1 MSEAESHHHGKNE
14 IIIVKRHK
22 GDHDGHHGG
31 AWKIAYADF
40 MTAMMAFFLI
50 MWLVNA
56 ANEETKAAVASYFNP
71 IKLTSEVPPDEG
83 LQTPKKAKD
92 KNDAAQQA
100 EDTKDGKSADA
111 DTNPGK
117 DNNTASE
124 MDQVKASEADYF
136 ENPYAVIA
144 DIAQE
149 TEDKANISLRGDGG
163 ANDAGPGTGADGG
176 EAFKDIF
183 DPDFWTQQ
191 IEISKTSPA
200 NASDVPAETAGLPGD
215 GEIINAD
222 NPDSVFKGTEDEGD
236 KKSGEQDTGDL
247 KAGEGLT
254 DKPDIGDKD
263 KQAGADKEMS
273 ATEKPKDGETELA
286 LDGKTDKDKL
296 GKTDKEKLGKTSK
309 DKLGT
314 SDEEKLGDNEKA
326 LIAKFDKNK
335 DGKLDKTEMKA
346 ADAARLAA
354 ELQAEIRKA
363 LGNRAGYLA
372 EGLIVQP
379 AEGGMLISITDQTKT
394 PMFRSGSAIPNKET
408 VVAME
413 TIAKLLKNRKG
424 QIAIRG
430 HTDGRPF
437 KSKSYDKLA
446 ALHRARPE
454 CLFHAHAQRRRGGA
468 GVADLRLCRTPAQVP
483 EGSAQRRQPQDRDI
497 APGGCGVTDGI
508 SRPPADR
515 RRIVLPGTGGAGR
528 PARGRLGGIGAAL
541 PAGPVASDHPGQGH
555 RRRHRIP

>member
-22 GDHDGHHGG
+22 GDQDHGSHG

-83 LQTPKKAKD
+83 LQTPKRAKQ
-92 KNDAAQQA
+92 KNDSV
-100 EDTKDGKSADA
+100 EESKETKDGKSAEKE
-111 DTNPGK
+111 TNPGK

-124 MDQVKASEADYF
+124 IDQVKASEADYF

-144 DIAQE
+144 EIAQE
-149 TEDKANISLRGDGG
+149 TEDKANISTRGDGG

-215 GEIINAD
+215 GEIVNAD
-222 NPDSVFKGTEDEGD
+222 NPESVFKGTEDEGD
-236 KKSGEQDTGDL
+236 KQSGEQETGEL

-254 DKPDIGDKD
+254 DKSDIGDKD
-263 KQAGADKEMS
+263 KQANADQDKSSDKKEDGKS
-273 ATEKPKDGETELA
+273 DKDKQGKTDKSKL
-286 LDGKTDKDKL
+286 GKTDKDKNGKSDAEEL
-296 GKTDKEKLGKTSK
+296 GK
-309 DKLGT
+309 
-314 SDEEKLGDNEKA
+314 NEKA
-326 LIAKFDKNK
+326 LLTKFDKNNN
-335 DGKLDKTEMKA
+335 GKLDESELKA
-346 ADAARLAA
+346 ATAAKLAA
-354 ELQAEIRKA
+354 ELQDALRKA
-363 LGNRAGYLA
+363 LGDRAGYLA
-372 EGLIVQP
+372 EGLVVQP
-379 AEGGMLISITDQTKT
+379 AEGGMLISITDQAKT

-413 TIAKLLKNRKG
+413 TIAKLLKARKG
-424 QIAIRG
+424 LIAIRG
-430 HTDGRPF
+430 HTDGRPY
-437 KSKSYDKLA
+437 KSKTYDNWRLSTA
-446 ALHRARPE
+446 RAQSAYFMLMRSGIEEGRVSQISGFADHRLKFPKDP
-454 CLFHAHAQRRRGGA
+454 LNA
-468 GVADLRLCRTPAQVP
+468 GN
-483 EGSAQRRQPQDRDI
+483 
-497 APGGCGVTDGI
+497 
-508 SRPPADR
+508 
-515 RRIVLPGTGGAGR
+515 RRIEILLQAD
-528 PARGRLGGIGAAL
+528 AR
-541 PAGPVASDHPGQGH
+541 
-555 RRRHRIP
+555 

>member
-14 IIIVKRHK
+14 IIIVKRHR

-83 LQTPKKAKD
+83 IQTPKRAKD
-92 KNDAAQQA
+92 KSESQEQTK
-100 EDTKDGKSADA
+100 DTKDGKSADK
-111 DTNPGK
+111 DSNPGK
-117 DNNTASE
+117 ETESDAE
-124 MDQVKASEADYF
+124 LEQVKSSEADYF

-144 DIAQE
+144 EIAQE

-222 NPDSVFKGTEDEGD
+222 NPDSMFKGTEDEGD
-236 KKSGEQDTGDL
+236 KKSGEQPKGDL

-254 DKPDIGDKD
+254 DKSDIGDKE
-263 KQAGADKEMS
+263 KQAKADEDKPSDKKE
-273 ATEKPKDGETELA
+273 
-286 LDGKTDKDKL
+286 DGKTDKSKL
-296 GKTDKEKLGKTSK
+296 GKTDHDKDGKSDQQELGK
-309 DKLGT
+309 
-314 SDEEKLGDNEKA
+314 NEKA
-326 LIAKFDKNK
+326 LLAKFDKDKN
-335 DGKLDKTEMKA
+335 GKLDDGELKVANETKQ
-346 ADAARLAA
+346 AA
-354 ELQAEIRKA
+354 ELQDALRKA
-363 LGNRAGYLA
+363 LGKRAGYLA

-379 AEGGMLISITDQTKT
+379 AEGGMLISITDQVKT
-394 PMFRSGSAIPNKET
+394 PMFRSASAIPTKET
-408 VVAME
+408 VAAME
-413 TIAKLLKNRKG
+413 TIAKLLKARKG
-424 QIAIRG
+424 KIAIRG
-430 HTDGRPF
+430 HTDGRPY
-437 KSKSYDKLA
+437 KSKTFDNWRLSTARAQSAYFMLMRSGIEEGRVSQISGFAD
-446 ALHRARPE
+446 HRLKFEKDP
-454 CLFHAHAQRRRGGA
+454 LN
-468 GVADLRLCRTPAQVP
+468 
-483 EGSAQRRQPQDRDI
+483 
-497 APGGCGVTDGI
+497 PGN
-508 SRPPADR
+508 
-515 RRIVLPGTGGAGR
+515 RRIEILLQADAG
-528 PARGRLGGIGAAL
+528 
-541 PAGPVASDHPGQGH
+541 
-555 RRRHRIP
+555 